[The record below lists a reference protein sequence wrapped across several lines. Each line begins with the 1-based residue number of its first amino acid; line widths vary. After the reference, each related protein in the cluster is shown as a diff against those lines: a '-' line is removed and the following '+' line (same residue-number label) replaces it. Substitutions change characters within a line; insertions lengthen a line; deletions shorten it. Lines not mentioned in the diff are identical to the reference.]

1 MKNEKRHKVRRKWGI
16 KGGSGR
22 GEYEYDQNAL
32 NAVVNFS
39 KSFLKICSQG
49 RPLEAKHHFCHIL
62 EFPNFQ
68 SHKPNKL
75 LVSIHYTLVLILSQ
89 LRKSVSPE
97 PPSCP
102 VLSGGRLEG

>member
-49 RPLEAKHHFCHIL
+49 RPLEAKHHFFHIL

-75 LVSIHYTLVLILSQ
+75 LVSIHYTLVLRHLARAS
-89 LRKSVSPE
+89 LLPCAFSW
-97 PPSCP
+97 
-102 VLSGGRLEG
+102 